1 MTTPPRR
8 PSAARAARRSNRP
21 VRKASFLE
29 RNRNRLLLAG
39 GAAVFA
45 LLAGMAFLN
54 ASQPAYACS
63 TLFDPTPAPSWA
75 APTAAPVASGATP
88 APTSTP
94 PPPGY
99 VQQDMGKAHVPP
111 GTRVR
116 YTSCPPASGRHYNG
130 AGIGPIAPKVYGA
143 AEQVIPQGWLH
154 NLEHAGIVLLY
165 NCGPNGDAAACTT
178 DGQAALAALYA
189 KWPLSP
195 ICNSAPGTND
205 TPVIARFDDMA
216 QPYAAVVWDVVLPL
230 QTLDESAIFDF
241 YARQGERNAPERPCA
256 PPTPTPAPATPSP
269 VPTATT
275 APTAAPTAAP
285 TSTAPASTGSAAPTP
300 AGS

>member
-8 PSAARAARRSNRP
+8 PSAAARAARRSRRP
-21 VRKASFLE
+21 APRSSTFLD
-29 RNRNRLLLAG
+29 RNRNRLLVGAG
-39 GAAVFA
+39 ALIFA

-99 VQQDMGKAHVPP
+99 VQQDMGKAHVAA

-165 NCGPNGDAAACTT
+165 NCGPNGDAAACTP

-189 KWPLSP
+189 KWPDSP
-195 ICNSAPGTND
+195 ICNSKPGTND

-216 QPYAAVVWDVVLPL
+216 YPYAAVVWDVVLPMD
-230 QTLDESAIFDF
+230 QLDETALFTF

-256 PPTPTPAPATPSP
+256 PPTPTPAPATPTP
-269 VPTATT
+269 APTGTT
-275 APTAAPTAAP
+275 APTTAP